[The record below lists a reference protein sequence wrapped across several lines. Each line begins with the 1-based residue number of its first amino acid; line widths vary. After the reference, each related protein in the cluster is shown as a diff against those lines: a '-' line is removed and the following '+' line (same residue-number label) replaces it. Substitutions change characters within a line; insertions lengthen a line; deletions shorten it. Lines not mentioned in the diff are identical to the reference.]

1 MYCAINEAYNG
12 EEETSRLADHPIN
25 NKNNN
30 QIMMPDSDPEIYP
43 AFFTAQGD
51 YSTQG
56 PYYGTTIN
64 ELKDGGVNDMDS
76 FSLPD
81 SEYTNESLIL
91 KDSKKSNKK
100 KEKTKTKVIDHEY
113 YIDKTI
119 KSLLE
124 DQDSHSLSS
133 LASSQNNYVYQHVKS
148 CKYCKSKINEKM
160 KEHFQPEIKKEKN
173 KDTVEYFD
181 MNNLGYD
188 LKEIFIIILAGVVLV
203 FILDLL
209 VKIGKRMK

>member
-12 EEETSRLADHPIN
+12 EEETSRLDDHPIN
-25 NKNNN
+25 NNK
-30 QIMMPDSDPEIYP
+30 IIMPDSDPEIYP

-64 ELKDGGVNDMDS
+64 DLKEGDTMNDMDS

-91 KDSKKSNKK
+91 KDNKKPNKK
-100 KEKTKTKVIDHEY
+100 KEKTKVVDHEY

-133 LASSQNNYVYQHVKS
+133 LASSQNNHVYQHVKS

-160 KEHFQPEIKKEKN
+160 KEHFQPEVKKEHK

-188 LKEIFIIILAGVVLV
+188 LKEIFIIILAGIVLV